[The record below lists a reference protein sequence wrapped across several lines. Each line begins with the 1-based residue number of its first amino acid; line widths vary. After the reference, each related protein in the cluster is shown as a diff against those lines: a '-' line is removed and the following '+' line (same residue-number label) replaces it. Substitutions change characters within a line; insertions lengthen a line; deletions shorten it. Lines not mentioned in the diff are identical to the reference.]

1 MPGRFLVKRT
11 RVTQDE
17 HTSIG
22 SPILLQRIIVH
33 VEAFCFLFHTHS
45 EFSVFHG

>member
-1 MPGRFLVKRT
+1 MAGRFLVKRA

-17 HTSIG
+17 HTSIRR
-22 SPILLQRIIVH
+22 PILLQHIIVH
-33 VEAFCFLFHTHS
+33 VEAFRFLFHTHS